1 MSQFLSP
8 IYNQRTDMYG
18 EEIHNRART
27 ILEILR
33 AIRKAIG
40 PDSPVLVKLSSQ
52 DFAENGLSLA
62 DSVRVGVMLND
73 NGIDEVKGE
82 T

>member
-1 MSQFLSP
+1 
-8 IYNQRTDMYG
+8 MYG
-18 EEIHNRART
+18 GEIHNRART

-33 AIRKAIG
+33 AIRKAVG
-40 PDSPVLVKLSSQ
+40 PDYPVLVKLNSQ